1 MIKRF
6 FEPGRAVFRGGMGA
20 VAPMERSAAEVEL
33 VACVAAG
40 RVTFD
45 GSANTSLARHEQH
58 ALQRAPGGYVQEIG
72 AGQ

>member
-33 VACVAAG
+33 VAWLAAG

-45 GSANTSLARHEQH
+45 GSANTSPARHEQQ
-58 ALQRAPGGYVQEIG
+58 ASQRAPGGYEQLVG
-72 AGQ
+72 AGR

>member
-6 FEPGRAVFRGGMGA
+6 FEPGRGDFKGGMGA

-33 VACVAAG
+33 VACVAPG

-45 GSANTSLARHEQH
+45 GSANTSPARHEQQ
-58 ALQRAPGGYVQEIG
+58 ASQRAPTGYVQEVG
-72 AGQ
+72 AGR